1 MKTIL
6 LWTLGYLFTLLVMA
20 LPYIIAYAM
29 DMISNP
35 GPGNSA
41 GAGLWPLLFISVPV
55 GVILLAIVVIAHTTW
70 MIKKF
75 SILGVLGVIPNM
87 GLLVLVIG
95 SMFFLYMDFTTP
107 YNDLSRHDYKNPSA
121 LYDNKPLIF
130 LSVQSRRIE
139 DVEKLLSYGHPIE
152 ARGFNRETPLL
163 AAAMSNQWDM
173 VLFLLEQG
181 ADYTAQSGSGDRI
194 FTLHDFLERSRKRDD
209 SYYKVKDWLESE
221 KIRSLDTAKPIQD
234 VD

>member
-6 LWTLGYLFTLLVMA
+6 LWMLGYLFALLVMA
-20 LPYIIAYAM
+20 FPYIIAYAM

-41 GAGLWPLLFISVPV
+41 GGGLWPLLFISVPV
-55 GVILLAIVVIAHTTW
+55 GAILLAIVAIGHTTW
-70 MIKKF
+70 LIKKF
-75 SILGVLGVIPNM
+75 SILGALGVIPNVA
-87 GLLVLVIG
+87 LLVLVVG
-95 SMFFLYMDFTTP
+95 SIFFVYHDFTTP
-107 YNDLSRHDYKNPSA
+107 FHDLSRHDYKNPSA

-163 AAAMSNQWDM
+163 AAAISNQWEM

-221 KIRSLDTAKPIQD
+221 KNRSLNTVKSIQD
-234 VD
+234 DD